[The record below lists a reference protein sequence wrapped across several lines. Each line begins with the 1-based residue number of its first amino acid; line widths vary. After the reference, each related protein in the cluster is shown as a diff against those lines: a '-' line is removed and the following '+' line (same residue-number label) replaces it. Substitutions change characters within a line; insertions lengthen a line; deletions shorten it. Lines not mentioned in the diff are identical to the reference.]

1 MARYLEGKAVYVIGS
16 GSELHRGT
24 AVALAEAGADI
35 AVGGRKGD
43 LAAEAALHSIANEV
57 WAMGR
62 RSTVVMAEDGSPKA
76 HAAAVAAVGQELGHV
91 ELVVTCETVGQA

>member
-1 MARYLEGKAVYVIGS
+1 VARYLEGKVVYVIGS
-16 GSELHRGT
+16 GSDLHRGT

-57 WAMGR
+57 WAMAR
-62 RSTVVMAEDGSPKA
+62 RSAVVTIDGDSSRA
-76 HAAAVAAVGQELGHV
+76 FAQAVADVISELGHV
-91 ELVVTCETVGQA
+91 ELLVRCEAVGQA